1 MSEHTQKASLLTL
14 RVAEASQRD
23 FGRGIARID
32 PQNMKKMDVQTGDVI
47 QITGKKKT
55 AAKVMPTYPENRG
68 KDLLQIDGIIRNNAF
83 VGIGDSVYIGRIHAE
98 KAEKIVLA
106 PLEQNQP
113 WLKGEKNTDH
123 MKKLLEGLPLVKG
136 DQVRLNLLGTSAS
149 FIVARIKPNSTAV
162 IVQSTTE
169 IMIHEKA
176 METERKIGAIYEDVG
191 GLNEQIQRIR
201 EMIELPLRHPEVFDR
216 LGIEPP
222 KGILLYGP
230 PGTGKTL
237 IAKAVANE
245 TFAAFI
251 SLSGAEIHGK
261 YYGESEARLR
271 EIFNEAAQNKPCI
284 IFIDEIDSIAPKRE
298 EVTGE
303 VEKRVVS
310 QLLALMDGLEPRG
323 QIVVIGATNRPN
335 TLDPAL
341 RRGGRFDR
349 EIEIGIPDRDGRFEI
364 LQIHTRGMPLT
375 HDVDLRK
382 LANLTHGFTGADI
395 TELCKEAAMKAL
407 RRVLPEIDFEVD
419 FIAAEV
425 LNKLVVAMED
435 FLDALRF
442 VEPSALREVL
452 IETPNVAWNDI
463 GGLQEVKQELR
474 EAIEWPLKYS
484 DVFEEAGAK
493 PPKGILL
500 FGAPGTGKTLLAKAV
515 AKESE
520 ANFIHVKGP
529 ALMNK
534 FVGESEKGV
543 REIFRKAKQTAPC
556 VIFFDEIDALAPKRG
571 SGITDSHVS
580 ERVISQLLTEMDG
593 LEELHGVIILAATNR
608 IDIIDQALLR
618 PGRFDLLLQVPP
630 PDEEAR
636 LEILKIH
643 TVKNP
648 LAKDCFL
655 QELVEETEGYTGAEI
670 EAVCRDATM
679 RAIRRFINNSTKQET
694 RRKPPKLEESMED
707 LQEAIKKMKEH
718 KKLVEND
725 TGEAVL

>member
-1 MSEHTQKASLLTL
+1 MSESAQTSNLLTL
-14 RVAEASQRD
+14 RVAEATQRD

-47 QITGKKKT
+47 QIVGKKRT

-68 KDLLQIDGIIRNNAF
+68 KDLIQIDGIIRNNAF
-83 VGIGDSVYIGRIHAE
+83 VGIGDNVCIGKIDAE
-98 KAEKIVLA
+98 KAEKVVLA
-106 PLEQNQP
+106 PLEQDQP
-113 WLKGEKNTDH
+113 WLKGEKNVEH
-123 MKKLLEGLPLVKG
+123 VRRLLEGLPLVEG
-136 DQVRLNLLGTSAS
+136 DRVRLNLLGTSAS
-149 FIVARIKPNSTAV
+149 FIVARIKPNSIAV
-162 IVQSTTE
+162 IVHSTTE
-169 IMIHEKA
+169 IMIREKA
-176 METERKIGAIYEDVG
+176 VETERKIGATYEDVG
-191 GLNEQIQRIR
+191 GLDEQIQRIR

-222 KGILLYGP
+222 KGVLLHGP

-245 TFAAFI
+245 TFATFI

-271 EIFNEAAQNKPCI
+271 EIFNEAEQNKPCI
-284 IFIDEIDSIAPKRE
+284 IFIDEIDAIAPKRE

-335 TLDPAL
+335 ALDPAL

-349 EIEIGIPDRDGRFEI
+349 EIEIGIPDREGRFEI

-407 RRVLPEIDFEVD
+407 RRVLPEIDFEAEY
-419 FIAAEV
+419 IAAEV
-425 LNKLVVAMED
+425 LNKLVVTMED

-442 VEPSALREVL
+442 VDPSALREVL

-484 DVFEEAGAK
+484 DIFEEAGAK

-500 FGAPGTGKTLLAKAV
+500 CGPPGTGKTLLAKAV

-556 VIFFDEIDALAPKRG
+556 IIFFDEIDALAPKRG

-593 LEELHGVIILAATNR
+593 LEELHGVMILAATNR
-608 IDIIDQALLR
+608 IDIIDPALLR

-636 LEILKIH
+636 LEIFKIH
-643 TVKNP
+643 TANNP
-648 LAKDCFL
+648 LAKDVSL
-655 QELVEETEGYTGAEI
+655 QELVEETEGCTGADI
-670 EAVCRDATM
+670 EAVCREATM
-679 RAIRRFINNSTKQET
+679 RTIRRFLNNGTKQET
-694 RRKPPKLEESMED
+694 RRKPPKLEVTMED
-707 LQEAIKKMKEH
+707 LQEAIKKMKER

-725 TGEAVL
+725 AGEAIL

>member
-1 MSEHTQKASLLTL
+1 MSESAQTSNLLTL
-14 RVAEASQRD
+14 RVAEATQRD

-47 QITGKKKT
+47 QITGKKRT

-68 KDLLQIDGIIRNNAF
+68 KDLVQIDGIIRNNAF
-83 VGIGDSVYIGRIHAE
+83 VGIGDRVCIGKIDAE
-98 KAEKIVLA
+98 KAEKVVLA
-106 PLEQNQP
+106 PLEQDQP
-113 WLKGEKNTDH
+113 WLRGEKNMEH
-123 MKKLLEGLPLVKG
+123 VRRLLEGLPLVEG
-136 DQVRLNLLGTSAS
+136 DRVRLNLLGTSAS
-149 FIVARIKPNSTAV
+149 FIVARIKPNSIAV
-162 IVQSTTE
+162 IVHSTTE
-169 IMIHEKA
+169 MMIREKA
-176 METERKIGAIYEDVG
+176 VETERKIGATYEDVG
-191 GLNEQIQRIR
+191 GLDEQIQRIR

-222 KGILLYGP
+222 KGILLHGP

-245 TFAAFI
+245 TFATFI

-271 EIFNEAAQNKPCI
+271 EIFNEAEQNKPCI
-284 IFIDEIDSIAPKRE
+284 IFIDEIDAIAPKRE

-335 TLDPAL
+335 ALDPAL
-341 RRGGRFDR
+341 RRGGRLDR
-349 EIEIGIPDRDGRFEI
+349 EIEIGIPDREGRFEI

-407 RRVLPEIDFEVD
+407 RRVLPEIDFEAD
-419 FIAAEV
+419 YIAAEV
-425 LNKLVVAMED
+425 LNKLVVMMED

-442 VEPSALREVL
+442 VDPSALREVL

-484 DVFEEAGAK
+484 DIFEEAGAK

-500 FGAPGTGKTLLAKAV
+500 CGAPGTGKTLLAKAV

-543 REIFRKAKQTAPC
+543 RETFRKAKQTAPC
-556 VIFFDEIDALAPKRG
+556 IIFFDEIDALAPKRG

-608 IDIIDQALLR
+608 IDIIDPALLR

-643 TVKNP
+643 TAKNH
-648 LAKDCFL
+648 LAKNVSL
-655 QELVEETEGYTGAEI
+655 QKLVEETEGCTGADI
-670 EAVCRDATM
+670 EAVCREATM
-679 RAIRRFINNSTKQET
+679 RTIRRFLNSGAKQET
-694 RRKPPKLEESMED
+694 RRKPPELEVTMED
-707 LQEAIKKMKEH
+707 LQEAIKKMKER

-725 TGEAVL
+725 VGEAIL

>member
-1 MSEHTQKASLLTL
+1 MSEHTQKTNLLTL

-32 PQNMKKMDVQTGDVI
+32 PQNMKKMNVQTGDVI

-68 KDLLQIDGIIRNNAF
+68 KDFIQIDGIIRNNAF

-106 PLEQNQP
+106 SLEQDQP

-136 DQVRLNLLGTSAS
+136 DQLRLNLLGTSAS

-169 IMIHEKA
+169 IMINEKA

-442 VEPSALREVL
+442 VEPSALREVF

-725 TGEAVL
+725 AGEAVL

>member
-1 MSEHTQKASLLTL
+1 MSESAQTSNLLTL
-14 RVAEASQRD
+14 RVAEATQRD

-32 PQNMKKMDVQTGDVI
+32 PQNMKKMNVQTGDVI
-47 QITGKKKT
+47 QIVGKKRA

-68 KDLLQIDGIIRNNAF
+68 KDLIQIDGIIRNNAF
-83 VGIGDSVYIGRIHAE
+83 VGIGDSVCIGKIDAE
-98 KAEKIVLA
+98 KAEKVVLA
-106 PLEQNQP
+106 PLEQDQP
-113 WLKGEKNTDH
+113 WLRGEKNMEH
-123 MKKLLEGLPLVKG
+123 VRRLLEGLPLVEG
-136 DQVRLNLLGTSAS
+136 DRVRLNLLGTSAS
-149 FIVARIKPNSTAV
+149 FIVARVKPNSVAV
-162 IVQSTTE
+162 IVHSTTE
-169 IMIHEKA
+169 MMIREKA
-176 METERKIGAIYEDVG
+176 VETERKIGATYEDVG
-191 GLNEQIQRIR
+191 GLDEQIQRIR
-201 EMIELPLRHPEVFDR
+201 EMIELPLRHPEVFYR

-222 KGILLYGP
+222 KGVLLHGP

-245 TFAAFI
+245 TFATFI

-261 YYGESEARLR
+261 YYGESEAHLR
-271 EIFNEAAQNKPCI
+271 EIFNEAEQNKPCI
-284 IFIDEIDSIAPKRE
+284 IFIDEIDAIAPKRE

-335 TLDPAL
+335 ALDPAL

-349 EIEIGIPDRDGRFEI
+349 EIEIGIPDREGRFEI

-382 LANLTHGFTGADI
+382 LANVTHGFTGADI

-407 RRVLPEIDFEVD
+407 RRVLPEIDFEAEY
-419 FIAAEV
+419 IAAEV
-425 LNKLVVAMED
+425 LNKLVVTMED
-435 FLDALRF
+435 FIDALRF
-442 VEPSALREVL
+442 VDPSALREVL

-463 GGLQEVKQELR
+463 GGLQEVKQALR

-484 DVFEEAGAK
+484 DIFEKAGAK

-500 FGAPGTGKTLLAKAV
+500 CGSPGTGKTLLAKAV

-543 REIFRKAKQTAPC
+543 RETFRKAKQTAPC
-556 VIFFDEIDALAPKRG
+556 IIFFDEIDALAPKRG

-593 LEELHGVIILAATNR
+593 LEELHGVTILAATNR
-608 IDIIDQALLR
+608 IDIIDPALLR

-643 TVKNP
+643 TANNP
-648 LAKDCFL
+648 LAKDLSL
-655 QELVEETEGYTGAEI
+655 QELVEETEGCTGADI
-670 EAVCRDATM
+670 EAVCREATM
-679 RAIRRFINNSTKQET
+679 LTVRRFLHNSTTQET
-694 RRKPPKLEESMED
+694 KRKPPKLEVTMED
-707 LQEAIKKMKEH
+707 LQEAIKKMKER

-725 TGEAVL
+725 AGEAVL

>member
-1 MSEHTQKASLLTL
+1 MSESAQTSNLLTL
-14 RVAEASQRD
+14 RVAEATQRD

-47 QITGKKKT
+47 QITGKKRT

-68 KDLLQIDGIIRNNAF
+68 KDLVQIDGIIRNNAF
-83 VGIGDSVYIGRIHAE
+83 VGIGDSVCIGRIDAE

-106 PLEQNQP
+106 PLEQDQP
-113 WLKGEKNTDH
+113 WLRGEKNTEH
-123 MKKLLEGLPLVKG
+123 VRRLLEGLPLVEG

-149 FIVARIKPNSTAV
+149 FIVARIKPNSIAV
-162 IVQSTTE
+162 IVHSTTE
-169 IMIHEKA
+169 MMIREKA
-176 METERKIGAIYEDVG
+176 VETERKIGATYEDVG
-191 GLNEQIQRIR
+191 GLDEQIQRIR

-222 KGILLYGP
+222 KGILLHGP

-245 TFAAFI
+245 TFATFI

-271 EIFNEAAQNKPCI
+271 EIFNEAEQNKPCI
-284 IFIDEIDSIAPKRE
+284 IFIDEIDAIAPKRE

-335 TLDPAL
+335 ALDPAL
-341 RRGGRFDR
+341 RRGGRLDR
-349 EIEIGIPDRDGRFEI
+349 EIEIGIPDREGRFEI

-382 LANLTHGFTGADI
+382 LANVTHGFTGADI

-407 RRVLPEIDFEVD
+407 RRVLPEIDFEAD
-419 FIAAEV
+419 YIAAEV
-425 LNKLVVAMED
+425 LNKLVVTMED

-442 VEPSALREVL
+442 VDPSALREVL

-484 DVFEEAGAK
+484 DIFEEAGAK

-500 FGAPGTGKTLLAKAV
+500 CGLPGTGKTLLAKAV

-556 VIFFDEIDALAPKRG
+556 IIFFDEIDALAPKRG

-608 IDIIDQALLR
+608 IDIIDPALLR

-643 TVKNP
+643 TAKNP
-648 LAKDCFL
+648 LAKDFSL
-655 QELVEETEGYTGAEI
+655 QELVEETEGCTGADI

-679 RAIRRFINNSTKQET
+679 RAIRRFLNNGTKQET
-694 RRKPPKLEESMED
+694 RRKPPKLEVTMED
-707 LQEAIKKMKEH
+707 LQEAIKKMKER

-725 TGEAVL
+725 AGEAVL

>member
-1 MSEHTQKASLLTL
+1 MSEHTQKANLLTL

-32 PQNMKKMDVQTGDVI
+32 PQNMKKMNVQTGDVI

-83 VGIGDSVYIGRIHAE
+83 IGIGDSVYIGTIHAE

-106 PLEQNQP
+106 PLEQDQP
-113 WLKGEKNTDH
+113 WLKGEKNTEH

-251 SLSGAEIHGK
+251 SLSGAEVHGK

-725 TGEAVL
+725 AGEAVL

>member
-1 MSEHTQKASLLTL
+1 MSEHTQKANLLTL

-68 KDLLQIDGIIRNNAF
+68 KDLIQIDGIIRNNAF

-106 PLEQNQP
+106 SLEQDQP

-169 IMIHEKA
+169 IMINEKA

-484 DVFEEAGAK
+484 DVLEEAGAK

-725 TGEAVL
+725 AGEAVL

>member
-1 MSEHTQKASLLTL
+1 MSEHTQKTNLLTL

-32 PQNMKKMDVQTGDVI
+32 PQNMKKMNVQTGDVI

-68 KDLLQIDGIIRNNAF
+68 KDFIQIDGIIRNNAF

-106 PLEQNQP
+106 SLEQDQP

-169 IMIHEKA
+169 IMINEKA

-725 TGEAVL
+725 AGEAVL

>member
-1 MSEHTQKASLLTL
+1 MSEHTQKANLLTL

-106 PLEQNQP
+106 PLEQDQP

-169 IMIHEKA
+169 IMINEKA

-442 VEPSALREVL
+442 VDPSALREVL

-648 LAKDCFL
+648 LAKECSL

-670 EAVCRDATM
+670 EAVCRAATM

-725 TGEAVL
+725 AGEAVL

>member
-1 MSEHTQKASLLTL
+1 MSESAQTSNLLTL
-14 RVAEASQRD
+14 RVAEATQRD

-32 PQNMKKMDVQTGDVI
+32 PQTMKKMDVQTGDII
-47 QITGKKKT
+47 QIVGKKRT
-55 AAKVMPTYPENRG
+55 SAKVMPAYPENRG
-68 KDLLQIDGIIRNNAF
+68 KDLIQIDGIIRNNAL
-83 VGIGDSVYIGRIHAE
+83 VGIGDSVCIGKIDAE
-98 KAEKIVLA
+98 KAERVTLA
-106 PLEQNQP
+106 PLEQSQP
-113 WLKGEKNTDH
+113 LLRGEKTAEH
-123 MKKLLEGLPLVKG
+123 VRRLLEGLPLVEG
-136 DQVRLNLLGTSAS
+136 DQVRLNLLGSSAS
-149 FIVARIKPNSTAV
+149 FVVARIKPNGTAV
-162 IVQSTTE
+162 IVSSTTE
-169 IMIHEKA
+169 IVIREKA
-176 METERKIGAIYEDVG
+176 VETERRIGVTYDDVG
-191 GLNEQIQRIR
+191 GLGEQIQRIR

-222 KGILLYGP
+222 KGVLLHGP

-245 TFAAFI
+245 TFATFI

-271 EIFNEAAQNKPCI
+271 EIFNEAEQNKPCI
-284 IFIDEIDSIAPKRE
+284 IFIDEIDAIAPKRE

-310 QLLALMDGLEPRG
+310 QLLAVMDGLEPKG

-335 TLDPAL
+335 ALDAAL

-349 EIEIGIPDRDGRFEI
+349 EIEIGMPDREGRLEI

-375 HDVDLRK
+375 RDVDLQK

-407 RRVLPEIDFEVD
+407 RRVLPEIDFEAD
-419 FIAAEV
+419 YIATEI
-425 LNKLVVAMED
+425 LNKLMVMMED

-442 VEPSALREVL
+442 VDPSALREVL
-452 IETPNVAWNDI
+452 IETPNVTWENI
-463 GGLQEVKQELR
+463 GGLQELKQELR

-484 DVFEEAGAK
+484 DIFEEAGAK

-500 FGAPGTGKTLLAKAV
+500 CGPPGTGKTLLAKAV
-515 AKESE
+515 TKESE

-556 VIFFDEIDALAPKRG
+556 IIFFDEIDALAPKRG

-608 IDIIDQALLR
+608 IDIIDPALLR

-630 PDEEAR
+630 PNEEAR
-636 LEILKIH
+636 LEIFKIH
-643 TVKNP
+643 TAKKP
-648 LAKDCFL
+648 LAKNVSL
-655 QELVEETEGYTGAEI
+655 QKLVEETEGCTGADI
-670 EAVCRDATM
+670 EAVCREATM
-679 RAIRRFINNSTKQET
+679 RTIRRFLNNGTKQKT
-694 RRKPPKLEESMED
+694 RQKPPKLEVTMED
-707 LQEAIKKMKEH
+707 LQEAIKKMKER
-718 KKLVEND
+718 KKLVETD
-725 TGEAVL
+725 AGETIL

>member
-1 MSEHTQKASLLTL
+1 
-14 RVAEASQRD
+14 
-23 FGRGIARID
+23 
-32 PQNMKKMDVQTGDVI
+32 
-47 QITGKKKT
+47 
-55 AAKVMPTYPENRG
+55 
-68 KDLLQIDGIIRNNAF
+68 
-83 VGIGDSVYIGRIHAE
+83 
-98 KAEKIVLA
+98 
-106 PLEQNQP
+106 
-113 WLKGEKNTDH
+113 
-123 MKKLLEGLPLVKG
+123 
-136 DQVRLNLLGTSAS
+136 
-149 FIVARIKPNSTAV
+149 
-162 IVQSTTE
+162 
-169 IMIHEKA
+169 
-176 METERKIGAIYEDVG
+176 
-191 GLNEQIQRIR
+191 
-201 EMIELPLRHPEVFDR
+201 
-216 LGIEPP
+216 
-222 KGILLYGP
+222 
-230 PGTGKTL
+230 
-237 IAKAVANE
+237 
-245 TFAAFI
+245 
-251 SLSGAEIHGK
+251 
-261 YYGESEARLR
+261 
-271 EIFNEAAQNKPCI
+271 
-284 IFIDEIDSIAPKRE
+284 
-298 EVTGE
+298 
-303 VEKRVVS
+303 
-310 QLLALMDGLEPRG
+310 MDGLEPRG

-335 TLDPAL
+335 ALDPAL

-349 EIEIGIPDRDGRFEI
+349 EIEIGIPDREGRFEI

-407 RRVLPEIDFEVD
+407 RRVLPEIDFEAD
-419 FIAAEV
+419 YIAVEV
-425 LNKLVVAMED
+425 LNKLVVTMED

-442 VEPSALREVL
+442 VDPSALREVL

-484 DVFEEAGAK
+484 DIFEEAGAK

-500 FGAPGTGKTLLAKAV
+500 CGLPGTGKTLLAKAV

-556 VIFFDEIDALAPKRG
+556 IIFFDEIDALAPKRG

-608 IDIIDQALLR
+608 IDIIDPALLR
-618 PGRFDLLLQVPP
+618 PGRFDLLLQIPP
-630 PDEEAR
+630 PDEKAR

-643 TVKNP
+643 TAKNP
-648 LAKDCFL
+648 LAKDVSF
-655 QELVEETEGYTGAEI
+655 QELVEETEGCTGADI

-679 RAIRRFINNSTKQET
+679 RAIRRFLNNGAKQET
-694 RRKPPKLEESMED
+694 RRKPPKLEVTMED
-707 LQEAIKKMKEH
+707 LQEAIKKMKER

-725 TGEAVL
+725 AGEAVL

>member
-1 MSEHTQKASLLTL
+1 MSEHTQKANLLTL

-68 KDLLQIDGIIRNNAF
+68 KDLIQIDGIIRNNVF

-106 PLEQNQP
+106 SLEQDQP

-136 DQVRLNLLGTSAS
+136 DQLRLNLLGTSAS

-169 IMIHEKA
+169 IMINEKA

-375 HDVDLRK
+375 HNVDLRK

-725 TGEAVL
+725 AGEAVL

>member
-1 MSEHTQKASLLTL
+1 MSESAQTSNLLTL
-14 RVAEASQRD
+14 RVAEATQRD

-47 QITGKKKT
+47 QITGKKRT

-68 KDLLQIDGIIRNNAF
+68 KDLVQIDGIIRNNAF
-83 VGIGDSVYIGRIHAE
+83 VGIGDSVCIGKIDAE

-106 PLEQNQP
+106 PLEQDQP
-113 WLKGEKNTDH
+113 WLRGEKNTEH
-123 MKKLLEGLPLVKG
+123 VRRLLEGLPLVEG

-149 FIVARIKPNSTAV
+149 FIVARIKPNSIAA
-162 IVQSTTE
+162 IVHSTTE
-169 IMIHEKA
+169 MMIREKA
-176 METERKIGAIYEDVG
+176 VETERKIGATYEDVG
-191 GLNEQIQRIR
+191 GLDEQIQRIR

-222 KGILLYGP
+222 KGILLHGP

-245 TFAAFI
+245 TFATFI

-261 YYGESEARLR
+261 YYGESEAHLR
-271 EIFNEAAQNKPCI
+271 EIFNEAEQNKPCI
-284 IFIDEIDSIAPKRE
+284 IFIDEIDAIAPKRE

-335 TLDPAL
+335 ALDPAL
-341 RRGGRFDR
+341 RRGGRLDR
-349 EIEIGIPDRDGRFEI
+349 EIEIGIPDREGRFEI

-407 RRVLPEIDFEVD
+407 RRVLPEIDFEAD
-419 FIAAEV
+419 YIAAEV
-425 LNKLVVAMED
+425 LNKLVVMMED

-442 VEPSALREVL
+442 VDPSALREVL
-452 IETPNVAWNDI
+452 IETPNVAWDDI

-484 DVFEEAGAK
+484 DIFEEAGAK

-500 FGAPGTGKTLLAKAV
+500 CGAPGTGKTLLAKAV

-556 VIFFDEIDALAPKRG
+556 IVFFDEIDALAPKRG

-608 IDIIDQALLR
+608 IDIIDPALLR

-643 TVKNP
+643 TAKNH
-648 LAKDCFL
+648 LAKNVSL
-655 QELVEETEGYTGAEI
+655 QKLVEETEGCTGADI
-670 EAVCRDATM
+670 EAVCREATM
-679 RAIRRFINNSTKQET
+679 RTIRRFLNSGAKQET
-694 RRKPPKLEESMED
+694 RRKPPKLEVTMED
-707 LQEAIKKMKEH
+707 LQEAIKKMKER

-725 TGEAVL
+725 AGEAVL

>member
-1 MSEHTQKASLLTL
+1 MSEHTQKTNLLTL

-32 PQNMKKMDVQTGDVI
+32 PQNMKKMNVQTGDVI

-68 KDLLQIDGIIRNNAF
+68 KDFIQIDGIIRNNAF

-106 PLEQNQP
+106 SLEQDQP

-136 DQVRLNLLGTSAS
+136 DQLRLNLLGTSAS

-169 IMIHEKA
+169 IMINEKA

-725 TGEAVL
+725 AGEAVL

>member
-1 MSEHTQKASLLTL
+1 MSEHTQKANLLTL

-83 VGIGDSVYIGRIHAE
+83 VGIGDSVYIGRIDAE

-106 PLEQNQP
+106 PLEQDQP

-123 MKKLLEGLPLVKG
+123 MKRLLEGLPLVKG

-162 IVQSTTE
+162 IVHSKTE

>member
-1 MSEHTQKASLLTL
+1 
-14 RVAEASQRD
+14 
-23 FGRGIARID
+23 
-32 PQNMKKMDVQTGDVI
+32 
-47 QITGKKKT
+47 
-55 AAKVMPTYPENRG
+55 
-68 KDLLQIDGIIRNNAF
+68 
-83 VGIGDSVYIGRIHAE
+83 
-98 KAEKIVLA
+98 
-106 PLEQNQP
+106 
-113 WLKGEKNTDH
+113 
-123 MKKLLEGLPLVKG
+123 
-136 DQVRLNLLGTSAS
+136 
-149 FIVARIKPNSTAV
+149 
-162 IVQSTTE
+162 
-169 IMIHEKA
+169 
-176 METERKIGAIYEDVG
+176 
-191 GLNEQIQRIR
+191 
-201 EMIELPLRHPEVFDR
+201 
-216 LGIEPP
+216 
-222 KGILLYGP
+222 
-230 PGTGKTL
+230 
-237 IAKAVANE
+237 
-245 TFAAFI
+245 
-251 SLSGAEIHGK
+251 
-261 YYGESEARLR
+261 
-271 EIFNEAAQNKPCI
+271 
-284 IFIDEIDSIAPKRE
+284 
-298 EVTGE
+298 
-303 VEKRVVS
+303 
-310 QLLALMDGLEPRG
+310 
-323 QIVVIGATNRPN
+323 
-335 TLDPAL
+335 
-341 RRGGRFDR
+341 
-349 EIEIGIPDRDGRFEI
+349 
-364 LQIHTRGMPLT
+364 
-375 HDVDLRK
+375 
-382 LANLTHGFTGADI
+382 
-395 TELCKEAAMKAL
+395 MKAL

-556 VIFFDEIDALAPKRG
+556 IIFFDEIDALAPKRG

-648 LAKDCFL
+648 LSKECSL

-670 EAVCRDATM
+670 EAVCSAATM

-725 TGEAVL
+725 AGEAVL

>member
-1 MSEHTQKASLLTL
+1 MSEHTQKTNLLTL

-32 PQNMKKMDVQTGDVI
+32 PQNMKKMNVQTGDVI

-68 KDLLQIDGIIRNNAF
+68 KDLIQIDGIIRNNAF
-83 VGIGDSVYIGRIHAE
+83 VGIGDSVYIGRIDAE

-106 PLEQNQP
+106 PLEQDQP
-113 WLKGEKNTDH
+113 WLKGEKNTEH
-123 MKKLLEGLPLVKG
+123 MKRLLEGLPLVKG

-162 IVQSTTE
+162 IVHSTTE
-169 IMIHEKA
+169 IMILEKA
-176 METERKIGAIYEDVG
+176 VETERKIGAIYEDVG
-191 GLNEQIQRIR
+191 GLDEQIQRIR
-201 EMIELPLRHPEVFDR
+201 EMIELPLRHTEVFDR

-222 KGILLYGP
+222 KGILLHGP

-245 TFAAFI
+245 TFATFI

-271 EIFNEAAQNKPCI
+271 EIFNKAEQNKPCI
-284 IFIDEIDSIAPKRE
+284 IFIDEIDAIAPKRE

-442 VEPSALREVL
+442 VDPSALREVL

-648 LAKDCFL
+648 LAKDCSL

-670 EAVCRDATM
+670 EAVCRAATM

-725 TGEAVL
+725 AGEAVL